1 MGIEGL
7 KDSIVV
13 GMHMAE
19 PTSMALRI
27 QITSPCALWRFAS
40 ANGLSCH
47 AELHRLG
54 CVFDFTSNSIM

>member
-19 PTSMALRI
+19 PTGMALRI
-27 QITSPCALWRFAS
+27 QITSPCAL
-40 ANGLSCH
+40 
-47 AELHRLG
+47 
-54 CVFDFTSNSIM
+54 